1 MQAKK
6 IEQARQILTAVGMP
20 KGQLNDRSALTLLA
34 LLALS
39 PRRGWNQA
47 KAPLIGVTPIM
58 DWMNINYGMKYAPNS
73 RETIRRQTL
82 HQFVDAGLALYN
94 PDKPDRSVNSPA
106 AVYQIAP
113 QALKLLVTYG
123 TKAWDAELLHYLG
136 VNGSLAKKYAEPRN
150 FAGRI
155 LKLDSGI
162 KIRLS
167 PGMHSQLIHEIVN
180 SFAFRFVGESKVL
193 YVGDT
198 GNKIGFFDDEGFAK
212 LGIAL
217 DKKGKLPDVVIQD
230 LSRNWILLIEAVTSH
245 GPVDA
250 KRKRELSKLFE
261 KSALGIVF
269 VTAFPNKKTFNKYLA
284 QVAWETEVWIADNPD
299 HLVHFNGERFLGPY

>member
-6 IEQARQILTAVGMP
+6 VKQARGILAVIGMP

-34 LLALS
+34 LLAIS
-39 PRRGWNQA
+39 PRRSWSQA
-47 KAPLIGVTPIM
+47 NAPLLGVTPIM
-58 DWMNINYGMKYAPNS
+58 EWMNINYGIKYAPNT

-106 AVYQIAP
+106 AVYQVAP
-113 QALKLLVTYG
+113 QALKLLRTYG
-123 TKAWDAELLHYLG
+123 AKMWDAELLQYLS

-150 FAGRI
+150 FAGRM
-155 LKLDSGI
+155 LKLDGGI
-162 KIRLS
+162 NIRLS
-167 PGMHSQLIHEIVN
+167 PGAHSQLIHEIIN
-180 SFAFRFVGESKVL
+180 SFATRFVYKSKVL

-198 GNKIGFFDDEGFAK
+198 GSKVGFFDDDGFTK
-212 LGIAL
+212 LGVVL

-230 LSRNWILLIEAVTSH
+230 VNRNWILLIEAVTSH

-261 KSALGIVF
+261 KSAFGIVF
-269 VTAFPNKKTFNKYLA
+269 VTAFPDKKTFNKYLA
-284 QVAWETEVWIADNPD
+284 HVAWETEVWIADNPD